1 MIALWM
7 RNMVSEDLQKI
18 LALIIVTLSFIS
30 IPVLLFLFA
39 VMIYLNVNQIIQ
51 FYNTKAII
59 DGLIAISLAI
69 INTVLFFAIRAL
81 IRWVR
86 K

>member
-1 MIALWM
+1 
-7 RNMVSEDLQKI
+7 MVSEDLRKI

-30 IPVLLFLFA
+30 VPVLLFFFA

-51 FYNTKAII
+51 FYYTRALI
-59 DGLIAISLAI
+59 DALLAISLAI
-69 INTVLFFAIRAL
+69 FNAVLFFAIRAL

-86 K
+86 E